1 MNIYLC
7 KMTKKLNRRLFQDFT
22 NDPDICSD
30 MIRFSKY
37 IYCEADVDARWERQ
51 KKLNQIH
58 LAIMLE
64 QEPIGEIILK
74 DLDAEKGTLSIH
86 MKNDV
91 FKNHGYGT
99 RAEFLALDYAFYT
112 LGLQT
117 VFAMSF
123 TKTDAASTFWKRSDF
138 RKPTAMS
145 SSCITD
151 VIKKLGSARS
161 IIIRV
166 PKSDSL
172 ISMIL

>member
-7 KMTKKLNRRLFQDFT
+7 KMTKKLHRQFFQDFT

-30 MIRFSKY
+30 MDHFSKY

-51 KKLNQIH
+51 KKLNRIH
-58 LAIMLE
+58 LSIMLG

-86 MKNDV
+86 MKNDA

-112 LGLQT
+112 LDLQT
-117 VFAMSF
+117 VFA
-123 TKTDAASTFWKRSDF
+123 
-138 RKPTAMS
+138 
-145 SSCITD
+145 D
-151 VIKKLGSARS
+151 VIHKKQTQPARFGKG
-161 IIIRV
+161 R
-166 PKSDSL
+166 
-172 ISMIL
+172 ISENPHR

>member
-30 MIRFSKY
+30 MNRFSKY

-51 KKLNQIH
+51 KKLNRIH

-86 MKNDV
+86 MKNDSV
-91 FKNHGYGT
+91 KNRGYGT
-99 RAEFLALDYAFYT
+99 RAEILALECAFGT
-112 LGLQT
+112 LEMET
-117 VFAMSF
+117 VFA
-123 TKTDAASTFWKRSDF
+123 DAIYKNKRSQHVLEKIGFQKAHSDEQCVYY
-138 RKPTAMS
+138 RCDKEVWDGNQKNRGKPVCQAKTS
-145 SSCITD
+145 
-151 VIKKLGSARS
+151 
-161 IIIRV
+161 
-166 PKSDSL
+166 
-172 ISMIL
+172 

>member
-7 KMTKKLNRRLFQDFT
+7 IMTKKLNRRLFQDFT

-30 MIRFSKY
+30 MNRFSKY

-51 KKLNQIH
+51 KKLNRIH
-58 LAIMLE
+58 LAIMLG

-117 VFAMSF
+117 VFA
-123 TKTDAASTFWKRSDF
+123 
-138 RKPTAMS
+138 
-145 SSCITD
+145 D
-151 VIKKLGSARS
+151 VIHKNRRS
-161 IIIRV
+161 QHVLEKVRFQETHSDEQFVYYRCDKETWIRQKYHN
-166 PKSDSL
+166 PRAQE
-172 ISMIL
+172 

>member
-30 MIRFSKY
+30 MNRFSKY

-51 KKLNQIH
+51 KKLNRIH
-58 LAIMLE
+58 LTIMLG

-99 RAEFLALDYAFYT
+99 RAEFLALDYAFHT

-117 VFAMSF
+117 MYAD
-123 TKTDAASTFWKRSDF
+123 TIHKKNAASTFWKRLVF
-138 RKPTAMS
+138 GKPTPMS
-145 SSCITD
+145 SLCIIN
-151 VIKKLGSARS
+151 VIKKPGAART
-161 IIIRV
+161 IKIFV
-166 PKSDSL
+166 LKSDY
-172 ISMIL
+172 

>member
-7 KMTKKLNRRLFQDFT
+7 KMTKKLHRQFFQDFT

-30 MIRFSKY
+30 MDYFSKY

-51 KKLNQIH
+51 KKLNRIH
-58 LAIMLE
+58 LSIMLG

-86 MKNDV
+86 MKNDA

-117 VFAMSF
+117 VLADVIH
-123 TKTDAASTFWKRSDF
+123 KNRRSQHVLEKVGF
-138 RKPTAMS
+138 RKTH
-145 SSCITD
+145 
-151 VIKKLGSARS
+151 
-161 IIIRV
+161 
-166 PKSDSL
+166 SDEQFVYYRFDKETWSRQDHQNPHTQ
-172 ISMIL
+172 M